1 VRKTTK
7 SAPRA
12 AITQVLLTPT
22 TITSATLEYVSKV
35 KEEVSRAVVGVAEG
49 RYESGMIRIQS

>member
-35 KEEVSRAVVGVAEG
+35 KEEVVEERVVL
-49 RYESGMIRIQS
+49 